1 MEKNNLEKIL
11 LCEKRKLWLVQQ
23 SGLNLILTN
32 MIGLNE
38 LKATQFSTPT
48 FSLFQST
55 NEMK

>member
-1 MEKNNLEKIL
+1 M
-11 LCEKRKLWLVQQ
+11 CEKRKLWLVQQ